1 MLRIGHAILHV
12 FDFESGST
20 FFSERELDLDNRQTR
35 SYVTRRLRRIRSSAE
50 SKHGTFAPESNFASG
65 LKEYLAGQ
73 VPFVDFSVQI
83 AQWFW
88 EELRRAEDLEQCD
101 LLVADFTDTGEMRA
115 SENADEDKVSD
126 AYESEG
132 TRLFAVVLLPRK
144 QAFVHDL
151 GADATGAPLNQI
163 LRQDS
168 TLPSPTQKVDSYVLV
183 DLGDFSIDFH
193 DKVRTVG
200 TQERQ
205 IIPEGLLQCSV
216 QASSRE
222 VVEAVEKIVADV
234 AEEAGVNVTEAV
246 AHAKAVVQSSAEVDE
261 TFAPE
266 EVGRRVFEDEP
277 ELQERYERVTRE
289 KELPEEVPVKRGVA
303 NRLAK
308 NHKIKTDTGI
318 EITFPSQYAAD
329 SNYIEF
335 TTDSEGFVSIL
346 IKNVGKIENK

>member
-115 SENADEDKVSD
+115 SENADEDKVAD

-144 QAFVHDL
+144 QAFI
-151 GADATGAPLNQI
+151 Q
-163 LRQDS
+163 
-168 TLPSPTQKVDSYVLV
+168 
-183 DLGDFSIDFH
+183 
-193 DKVRTVG
+193 
-200 TQERQ
+200 
-205 IIPEGLLQCSV
+205 QCS
-216 QASSRE
+216 QEASSHE
-222 VVEAVEKIVADV
+222 VIDEVTSIVEDLSEEYGLTPAVEVSRAKAALARHADTDEAIQPADV
-234 AEEAGVNVTEAV
+234 
-246 AHAKAVVQSSAEVDE
+246 
-261 TFAPE
+261 
-266 EVGRRVFEDEP
+266 GREVFEDNP
-277 ELQERYERVTRE
+277 EMAQRFEERTRE
-289 KELPEEVPVKRGVA
+289 RDLPEEVPVRRGAA
-303 NRLAK
+303 NRLTCT
-308 NHKIKTDTGI
+308 HRIRTDTGV
-318 EITFPSQYAAD
+318 EIAFPSELAERPG
-329 SNYIEF
+329 YIEF
-335 TTDSEGFVSIL
+335 SHQEDGSIS
-346 IKNVGKIENK
+346 IVISNVARIENR

>member
-115 SENADEDKVSD
+115 SENADEDKVAD

-132 TRLFAVVLLPRK
+132 TRLFA
-144 QAFVHDL
+144 AFIHEVDEN
-151 GADATGAPLNQI
+151 GNEIARQDAT
-163 LRQDS
+163 
-168 TLPSPTQKVDSYVLV
+168 LPNPTQKVDTYVLINA
-183 DLGDFSIDFH
+183 DTLAIDFH
-193 DKVRTVG
+193 DKERSVAG
-200 TQERQ
+200 ESRQ
-205 IIPEGLLQCSV
+205 IIPELFLQCS
-216 QASSRE
+216 QEASSHE
-222 VVEAVEKIVADV
+222 VIDEVTSIVEDLSEEYGLTPAVEVSR
-234 AEEAGVNVTEAV
+234 
-246 AHAKAVVQSSAEVDE
+246 AKAALARHADKTLVARSSRTTPRWRSASRS
-261 TFAPE
+261 APASATC
-266 EVGRRVFEDEP
+266 RRRCRCAAVRP
-277 ELQERYERVTRE
+277 TASRARIASAPTRA
-289 KELPEEVPVKRGVA
+289 L
-303 NRLAK
+303 RLHSPRSSLSAQA
-308 NHKIKTDTGI
+308 TSSSPTRR
-318 EITFPSQYAAD
+318 TAA
-329 SNYIEF
+329 F
-335 TTDSEGFVSIL
+335 RL
-346 IKNVGKIENK
+346 

>member
-65 LKEYLAGQ
+65 LKEYLASQ

-144 QAFVHDL
+144 QAFIHEVDEN
-151 GADATGAPLNQI
+151 GNEIARQDAT
-163 LRQDS
+163 
-168 TLPSPTQKVDSYVLV
+168 LPNPTQKVDTYVLI
-183 DLGDFSIDFH
+183 DADTLAIDFH
-193 DKVRTVG
+193 DKERSVAG
-200 TQERQ
+200 ESRQ
-205 IIPEGLLQCSV
+205 IIPELFLQCS
-216 QASSRE
+216 QEASSHE
-222 VVEAVEKIVADV
+222 VIDEVTSIVEDLSEEYGLTPAVEVSRAKAALARHADTDEAIQPADV
-234 AEEAGVNVTEAV
+234 
-246 AHAKAVVQSSAEVDE
+246 
-261 TFAPE
+261 
-266 EVGRRVFEDEP
+266 GREVFEDNP
-277 ELQERYERVTRE
+277 EMAQRFEERRPAERR
-289 KELPEEVPVKRGVA
+289 LCRGGAGAAVA
-303 NRLAK
+303 RPTIQRT
-308 NHKIKTDTGI
+308 HRIRTDTGV
-318 EITFPSQYAAD
+318 EIAFPSELAERPG
-329 SNYIEF
+329 YIEF
-335 TTDSEGFVSIL
+335 SHQEDGSIS
-346 IKNVGKIENK
+346 IVISNVARIENR

>member
-65 LKEYLAGQ
+65 LKEYLASQ

-144 QAFVHDL
+144 QAFIH
-151 GADATGAPLNQI
+151 
-163 LRQDS
+163 
-168 TLPSPTQKVDSYVLV
+168 
-183 DLGDFSIDFH
+183 
-193 DKVRTVG
+193 
-200 TQERQ
+200 
-205 IIPEGLLQCSV
+205 
-216 QASSRE
+216 
-222 VVEAVEKIVADV
+222 
-234 AEEAGVNVTEAV
+234 
-246 AHAKAVVQSSAEVDE
+246 EVDE
-261 TFAPE
+261 NGNEIELKEDEDALDTFNLARMDADDDRQMRYADEDELADAGYGEVDDE
-266 EVGRRVFEDEP
+266 EVDASFDSADEEDE
-277 ELQERYERVTRE
+277 Y
-289 KELPEEVPVKRGVA
+289 
-303 NRLAK
+303 
-308 NHKIKTDTGI
+308 
-318 EITFPSQYAAD
+318 
-329 SNYIEF
+329 
-335 TTDSEGFVSIL
+335 
-346 IKNVGKIENK
+346 